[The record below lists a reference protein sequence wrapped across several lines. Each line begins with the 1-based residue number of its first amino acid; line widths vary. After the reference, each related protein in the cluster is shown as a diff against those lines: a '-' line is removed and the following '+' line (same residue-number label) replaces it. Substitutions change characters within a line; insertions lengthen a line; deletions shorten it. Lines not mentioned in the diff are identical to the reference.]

1 MAARRKKN
9 VMLRAYRVFLN
20 DLNQGK
26 SEELKRFLRLCHDV
40 MQYFVDLHWQRQDFS
55 AKLAELTTM
64 NRAVNRFGI
73 TTRLSQALCKQA
85 KEFVASQHKKATKRK
100 PRLRRHVVTL
110 FYHFVIIER
119 FNGQGFDWC
128 VKFIGSGAPK
138 LICPIP
144 STKPLNEKLT
154 KGWKMG
160 RTIRLGLRGDRLF
173 IDLLV
178 EKERPQRR
186 LEGHVVGMD
195 SNYKNGLVFSDGQ
208 NVATELHQVIQ
219 GFAKR
224 QKHTR
229 VEMKS
234 MMGQAM
240 KRIDFSQIKMLVI
253 EYLKKVKHGNRGTF
267 SRVFNRRLSH
277 WLYAYTASL
286 LVRHCEERGIEVQRK
301 DPWKTSQRCHAYGKW
316 DRRNRR
322 GDRFKCVHC
331 GHADHADF
339 NASKNLE
346 FLGLAGMYGFRLR
359 SSSKRQSFE

>member
-9 VMLRAYRVFLN
+9 VMTRAYRVFLD

-40 MQYFVDLHWQRQDFS
+40 MQYFMDLHWQRQDFS
-55 AKLAELTTM
+55 ARLGDLPTIHC
-64 NRAVNRFGI
+64 AVKRFGI

-85 KEFVASQHKKATKRK
+85 KEFVASTRKKFKKRK

-110 FYHFVIIER
+110 FYHFVTIEP
-119 FNGQGFDWC
+119 FNGKGFDWC
-128 VKFIGSGAPK
+128 IKFIGSGAPK
-138 LICPIP
+138 MICPIF
-144 STKPLNEKLT
+144 STKPMNQKLAD
-154 KGWKMG
+154 GWIRSK
-160 RTIRLGLRGDRLF
+160 TIRLGLRNYRVF

-178 EKERPQRR
+178 EKQRPQPKA
-186 LEGHVVGMD
+186 EGKVVGMD

-219 GFAKR
+219 GFAPH

-234 MMGQAM
+234 MMGWAIKQ
-240 KRIDFSQIKMLVI
+240 IDFSQIKMLVI
-253 EYLKKVKHGNRGTF
+253 EDLKKVKHGKRGTF

-286 LVRHCEERGIEVQRK
+286 LVRRCQELGIEVERK
-301 DPWKTSQRCHAYGKW
+301 DPWKTSQRCHACGKW
-316 DRRNRR
+316 DKRNRR
-322 GDRFKCVHC
+322 SDRFLCVNC
-331 GHADHADF
+331 GHFDHADL

-359 SSSKRQSFE
+359 PSSKCQSFG